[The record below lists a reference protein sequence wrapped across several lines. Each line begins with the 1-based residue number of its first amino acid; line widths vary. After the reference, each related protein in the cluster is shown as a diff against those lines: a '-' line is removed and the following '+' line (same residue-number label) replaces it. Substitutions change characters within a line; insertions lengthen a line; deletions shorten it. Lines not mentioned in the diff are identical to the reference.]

1 MCHSLD
7 FEECSKPKFKS
18 VGLHFTV
25 PQTDKVWD
33 GSPIAITWWEACAGG
48 SVISNVVL
56 YLNKV
61 VTEKCTYTH
70 HINFNAFS
78 YDAVKIS

>member
-25 PQTDKVWD
+25 PQIDKVWD
-33 GSPIAITWWEACAGG
+33 GSSHSHNMVGG
-48 SVISNVVL
+48 SVTSNVVL

-61 VTEKCTYTH
+61 VTEKCTPTTLILMH
-70 HINFNAFS
+70 FS
-78 YDAVKIS
+78 MML

>member
-25 PQTDKVWD
+25 PQIDEVWD
-33 GSPIAITWWEACAGG
+33 SSAHSHNMVEAHAGG
-48 SVISNVVL
+48 SVTSNVVL

-61 VTEKCTYTH
+61 VTEKCTLTTLILMH
-70 HINFNAFS
+70 FHMML
-78 YDAVKIS
+78 